1 MLESL
6 IFIILSFIGIVGLI
20 ISLIILLIG
29 FLKRSK
35 KLKRIGL
42 GMGTIPIFC
51 IGIIA
56 FWYIIAIPSHN
67 SNELNDFAGTYSPHK
82 SAEKL
87 LRKNELNEERNY
99 LILKENGTYIF
110 DSIPGIDLR
119 KSGKWETGGI
129 DGQFIFYDNNGNQ
142 IDLGSPSGSGMDCGI
157 SFRFRGDKDDFF
169 GTESIYFK
177 KVDLK

>member
-6 IFIILSFIGIVGLI
+6 IFMSLSFIGIVGLI
-20 ISLIILLIG
+20 ISIIILLIG

-35 KLKRIGL
+35 KLKRIGI
-42 GMGTIPIFC
+42 GIGTIPIFSV
-51 IGIIA
+51 GIIA
-56 FWYIIAIPSHN
+56 FWYIIAIPSLN
-67 SNELNDFAGTYSPHK
+67 SNELKDFTGTYLPHK

-87 LRKNELNEERNY
+87 LRKHELNEDRNY

-110 DSIPGIDLR
+110 DSIPGIDLW

-129 DGQFIFYDNNGNQ
+129 DGQFIFYDNKGNQ

-157 SFRFRGDKDDFF
+157 EFEFRQDKDDFF

-177 KVDLK
+177 KVESK